1 MTVRGN
7 LIIVSG
13 PSGAGKSA
21 ISAGVLEQLPGM
33 RFSIS
38 YTTRPPRGGE
48 ESGVHYSFVSRD
60 EFDRLIRAGE
70 LLEWAEVYGNLYGTS
85 RKLIDEGLAGGQDVL
100 LDVDVQGAKTIC
112 QKRPGATSVFIMPP
126 SYGVLRER
134 LEQRKLDKA
143 YVIEQRLRVACEEI
157 RQYADYD
164 YLIINSDLGKA
175 IEELKAIVTGSRCRM
190 RRRAEDAQA
199 IVATFG
205 GGECLRSLK
214 ISDPSTGSSSLQ
226 PNAPSSCRI
235 TPNPK

>member
-1 MTVRGN
+1 MQGN

-21 ISAGVLEQLPGM
+21 ISAGVLEQLQGLK
-33 RFSIS
+33 FSVS
-38 YTTRPPRGGE
+38 YTTRAPRGFE
-48 ESGVHYSFVSRD
+48 QNGVHYYFVSREHFDGLVRAD
-60 EFDRLIRAGE
+60 EM
-70 LLEWAEVYGNLYGTS
+70 LEWAEVYGNLYGTS
-85 RKLIDEGLAGGQDVL
+85 RKLIDDTLAAGEDVL

-112 QKRPGATSVFIMPP
+112 RKRPGATSVFIMPP

-157 RQYADYD
+157 GQYAEYD

-175 IEELKAIVTGSRCRM
+175 IEELKAIVTGLRCRM
-190 RRRAEDAQA
+190 KRRTMDAQA

-205 GGECLRSLK
+205 GV
-214 ISDPSTGSSSLQ
+214 
-226 PNAPSSCRI
+226 NA
-235 TPNPK
+235 